1 MDEIKTIGFDKKIL
15 YPWMDAVAYWASQ
28 GLPQEEIRGNL
39 DSLLKDRLADTGT
52 RSSMSKVR
60 SILMRIWVQQEDGLQ
75 DLRKDAYARYP
86 HAKENEK
93 LLLHWGLSAAAYP
106 FFYQAAEHTGRL
118 LAITQEIRSQQ
129 VLRRLKERYGE
140 RSTLDYAARRV
151 VRSFVEWGVLEHS
164 EKQAVLKGAPKK
176 SIEKNPPLIAW
187 FMEAVIRATGKQ
199 MIPFS
204 SITGGPA
211 VFPFSIAAQIS
222 DVEINP
228 RLGVYRQNVDEDMVL
243 LKE

>member
-15 YPWMDAVAYWASQ
+15 YPWMDATAYWASQ
-28 GLPQEEIRGNL
+28 GLTQKDIRSNL
-39 DSLLKDRLADTGT
+39 DSLLKSRLEHTGT

-60 SILMRIWVQQEDGLQ
+60 SILMRIWVLQDDGLQ
-75 DLRKDAYARYP
+75 ELREDAYALYT
-86 HAKENEK
+86 HAKGDEK
-93 LLLHWGLSAAAYP
+93 LLLHWGLSGAAYP
-106 FFYQAAEHTGRL
+106 FFYQVAEHTGRL
-118 LAITQEIRSQQ
+118 LSITREIRSRQ

-151 VRSFVEWGVLEHS
+151 VRSFVEWGVLENS
-164 EKQAVLKGAPKK
+164 EKHAVISGTPKK
-176 SIEKNPPLIAW
+176 SIEKNPQLIAW
-187 FMEAVIRATGKQ
+187 FMESLIRATGKQ

-204 SITGGPA
+204 SITTGPA

-243 LKE
+243 LKT